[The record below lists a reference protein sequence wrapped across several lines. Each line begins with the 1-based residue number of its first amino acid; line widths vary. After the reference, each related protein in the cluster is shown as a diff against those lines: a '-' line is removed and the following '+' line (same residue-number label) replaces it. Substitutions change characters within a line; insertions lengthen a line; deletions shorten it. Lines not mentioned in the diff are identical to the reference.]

1 MYIRTYTLLLSAIS
15 IQLMHVM
22 SNHKG
27 ADASKDYVEEYDC
40 IGGHVDEYDD
50 GGDNYMAAED
60 ARGPGGHCPH
70 LSSIRSNAI
79 AL

>member
-1 MYIRTYTLLLSAIS
+1 MYIRTYTLLLSAIG

-22 SNHKG
+22 SNHMG

-50 GGDNYMAAED
+50 GDDNYMAAED